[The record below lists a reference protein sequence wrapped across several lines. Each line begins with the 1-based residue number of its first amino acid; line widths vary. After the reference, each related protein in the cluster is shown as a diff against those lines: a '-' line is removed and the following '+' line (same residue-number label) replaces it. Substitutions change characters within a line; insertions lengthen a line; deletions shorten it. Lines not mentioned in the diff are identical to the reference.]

1 MSILQSLKDL
11 ALERR
16 KASVKGEGGEHA
28 PFLTMLLSDVNAL
41 AKMQQ
46 REPTDADAEK
56 VLRLSIS
63 SLSKSID
70 GDEAREIKALP
81 ADDPFTQNL
90 VAQRSLI
97 QDLLPAKLTL
107 DEHRMA
113 VRDAA
118 QAKELEI
125 APGSIGPIMKALKAE
140 FGERVDG
147 AVVKTLLATGEC

>member
-1 MSILQSLKDL
+1 MSLLQSLKDL
-11 ALERR
+11 AMDHR
-16 KASVKGEGGEHA
+16 KAAAKGEGGEHA
-28 PFLTMLLSDVNAL
+28 AFLIMLVSDVNAL
-41 AKMQQ
+41 AKVQQ

-56 VLRLSIS
+56 VLRLSLS

-70 GDEAREIKALP
+70 GDAARDVKPLP
-81 ADDPFTQNL
+81 ADEPFTQNL
-90 VAQRSLI
+90 VAQRGVI
-97 QDLLPAKLTL
+97 EGLLPAKLTM

-147 AVVKTLLATGEC
+147 AIVKTLLATGDC

>member
-1 MSILQSLKDL
+1 MFLLQSLKDL

-16 KASVKGEGGEHA
+16 KASMKGEGGEHA
-28 PFLTMLLSDVNAL
+28 PFLSMLLSDVYAL

-46 REPTDADAEK
+46 RDPTDTDAEK
-56 VLRLSIS
+56 VLRLSLS

-70 GDEAREIKALP
+70 GDEARGIQALP

-90 VAQRSLI
+90 VAQRGLI
-97 QDLLPAKLTL
+97 EGLLPAKLTL

-140 FGERVDG
+140 FGERIDG
-147 AVVKTLLATGEC
+147 AIVKTLLATGDC